1 MENIIEIKNVEY
13 KYQPDAQPVLKNV
26 SLSVKKGEFLCVLG
40 HNGSGKSTLAK
51 LINGLFLP
59 DSGDVTVCGMNTKNE
74 EDTYKIRAHAGMVFQ
89 NPDNQMV
96 ASIVEEDVAFGPENL
111 GVPREELRKR
121 VDTAL
126 KQVNMEEFAKSAPH
140 KLSGGQ
146 KQRIAIAG
154 VIAMEPEI
162 LILDESTAMLDPSGR
177 QEVLECARRLN
188 REKGI
193 TVIFITHF
201 MEETVSADRLIVM
214 SGGEIKLAGTP
225 KEIFSKEEEISALSL
240 EIPEVTKIARALSDK
255 GLDIDRNILTVEE
268 LSKALCQFV

>member
-13 KYQPDAQPVLKNV
+13 KYEPDAQDVLKNV

-59 DSGDVTVCGMNTKNE
+59 DSGEVNVCGMNTKNE
-74 EDTYKIRAHAGMVFQ
+74 KDIYKIRARAGMVFQ
-89 NPDNQMV
+89 NPDNQTV

-146 KQRIAIAG
+146 KQRVAIAG

-177 QEVLECARRLN
+177 QEVLECALRLN
-188 REKGI
+188 KEKGI

-201 MEETVSADRLIVM
+201 MEETVFADRLIVM
-214 SGGEIKLAGTP
+214 AGGEIKLTGTP

-255 GLDIDRNILTVEE
+255 GLNIDRNILTVEE

>member
-13 KYQPDAQPVLKNV
+13 KYEPDAQPVLKNV

-177 QEVLECARRLN
+177 QEVL
-188 REKGI
+188 
-193 TVIFITHF
+193 
-201 MEETVSADRLIVM
+201 
-214 SGGEIKLAGTP
+214 
-225 KEIFSKEEEISALSL
+225 
-240 EIPEVTKIARALSDK
+240 
-255 GLDIDRNILTVEE
+255 
-268 LSKALCQFV
+268 